1 MSGDRYAW
9 KSMVYTQEL
18 VNYLK
23 AAKKELQDLFA
34 KGALCGETMDAT
46 AMSHVEIIGRCKL
59 IDAVIELVDEGI
71 PSNEVE
77 EEGKV
82 EEPPS
87 PSKDYKDA

>member
-23 AAKKELQDLFA
+23 AAKSELQDLFS
-34 KGALCGETMDAT
+34 KGALCGETVDAT

-59 IDAVIELVDEGI
+59 IDAVIELVDEGV
-71 PSNEVE
+71 PSNEEDDKDKEVGTTE
-77 EEGKV
+77 EY
-82 EEPPS
+82 S
-87 PSKDYKDA
+87 DA

>member
-9 KSMVYTQEL
+9 KGMVYTQEL

-34 KGALCGETMDAT
+34 KGALCGETMDTT
-46 AMSHVEIIGRCKL
+46 AMSHIEIIGRCKL
-59 IDAVIELVDEGI
+59 IDAVIELIDEGI
-71 PSNEVE
+71 PSNE

-82 EEPPS
+82 EGPQS
-87 PSKDYKDA
+87 PTEDYKDA

>member
-9 KSMVYTQEL
+9 KGMVYTQEL

-23 AAKKELQDLFA
+23 SAKKELQDLFA

-59 IDAVIELVDEGI
+59 IDAVIELIDEGI
-71 PSNEVE
+71 PSNDE
-77 EEGKV
+77 EEEDLKID
-82 EEPPS
+82 EPAE
-87 PSKDYKDA
+87 DYKDA